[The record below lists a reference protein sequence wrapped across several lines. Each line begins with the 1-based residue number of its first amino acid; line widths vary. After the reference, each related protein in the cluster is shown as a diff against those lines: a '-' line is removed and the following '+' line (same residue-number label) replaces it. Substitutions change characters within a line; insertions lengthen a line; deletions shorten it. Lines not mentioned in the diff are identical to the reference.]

1 MAAKKSDSFFIRAQN
16 TVTGAFVESTIDL
29 GSFVDALGQSVL
41 RIHNIQ
47 VQWADV
53 DPLLNL
59 EPAQDNTAFAIW
71 QLTTQTQATMVT
83 AFDKAV
89 VSSGSLYMGGSDT
102 TDSAFFMNESA
113 DVNLSEWRN
122 GYLIATESLY
132 LGTFRNGDWA
142 SGDMTCTLVLECTV
156 EKLSKEAALAL
167 ALSQQ

>member
-1 MAAKKSDSFFIRAQN
+1 MAVKKSDSFFIRAQN

-47 VQWADV
+47 VQFLDTT
-53 DPLLNL
+53 PTNNL
-59 EPAQDNTAFAIW
+59 EPTRDTTAFAIW
-71 QLTTQTQATMVT
+71 QLTTQTQTANIT

-89 VSSGSLYMGGSDT
+89 VSSGSLYMGGADNSDSSVYAA
-102 TDSAFFMNESA
+102 DSV
-113 DVNLSEWRN
+113 DINLSEWRN

-132 LGTFRNGDWA
+132 LGTFRNGNWN
-142 SGDMTCTLVLECTV
+142 SGDMTCSIMLECTV